1 MVYNGYPN
9 RNLLERSSLMAV
21 KKKYQITI
29 PKPIAEQLEKVSK
42 QKGLSK
48 SILITLALENYLNQN
63 NLNRKENVFDE

>member
-1 MVYNGYPN
+1 
-9 RNLLERSSLMAV
+9 MAV